1 MLAYGYLPAQA
12 KLKTKTAEQRQRH
25 NQSQTLNQNR
35 DGDSEADSGAP
46 SLSSPEGRGGGVPD
60 FWLKLL
66 LSDYD
71 DDSEYSS
78 KREYALFHELFVW
91 TPRFID
97 GVEVV
102 VPGSGN

>member
-1 MLAYGYLPAQA
+1 MLAYGYLPAEG
-12 KLKTKTAEQRQRH
+12 KSKTKTDGQRQRH
-25 NQSQTLNQNR
+25 SQGQGQALNQSQ
-35 DGDSEADSGAP
+35 DGDLQTDSGAQ
-46 SLSSPEGRGGGVPD
+46 SLSSPEGRGVPD
-60 FWLKLL
+60 YWLKLL

-97 GVEVV
+97 GIEVV

>member
-12 KLKTKTAEQRQRH
+12 KTKTKTADQRQRH
-25 NQSQTLNQNR
+25 NQSQTLNHSQ

-46 SLSSPEGRGGGVPD
+46 SQSSPEGKGGGVPD

-97 GVEVV
+97 GIEVV